1 MQRMSSKDRASRP
14 AQRIVARIQKYYAD
28 LATEQLRS
36 SSTSPEAEQWR
47 KDVTAVEE
55 GKALDIQSFVDLQG
69 AMQ

>member
-1 MQRMSSKDRASRP
+1 M
-14 AQRIVARIQKYYAD
+14 ARIQKYYAD

-47 KDVTAVEE
+47 KDVAAVEE